1 MRRRT
6 FIAALGGA
14 AAWPLV
20 ARAQQPAMPVIGRIF
35 MGAASQPDSNRA
47 AFLSGLNEM
56 GFYVGHNVSFEYRT
70 ADGQTDRLPA
80 LIADL
85 VQRKVDLIF
94 GNAAV
99 ALAAKEATST
109 IPIVFVTTADPV
121 SIGLVAS
128 FNHPG
133 GNVTGVLLRAGA
145 EATAK
150 LIELVHELLPA
161 TTTVGM
167 LNNPKF
173 LDTGPDT
180 AAVQSATNSL
190 GLKVVVVEATVEADL
205 EPAMTKL
212 VEAHVG
218 ALVIGDNLYFSS
230 LRDRIARLAMRNKLP
245 ILAGPS
251 FGKDGA
257 LAIYG
262 ASDFDGIRQGGIY
275 MGRILKGE
283 KPADLPVLQPTKFQ
297 LVVNLKTA
305 KELKVTVPPSLL
317 ARADEVI
324 E

>member
-1 MRRRT
+1 L
-6 FIAALGGA
+6 ALFDLTDSAGDCLFFGA
-14 AAWPLV
+14 SRVA
-20 ARAQQPAMPVIGRIF
+20 ARAQ
-35 MGAASQPDSNRA
+35 
-47 AFLSGLNEM
+47 
-56 GFYVGHNVSFEYRT
+56 
-70 ADGQTDRLPA
+70 DGQVDRLPA

-94 GNAAV
+94 GTAAV

-128 FNHPG
+128 YNHPG

-161 TTTVGM
+161 TTRVGM
-167 LNNPKF
+167 LNNPMF
-173 LDTGPDT
+173 LDAGPDT
-180 AAVQSATNSL
+180 AAVQSAVNFF
-190 GLKVVVVEATVEADL
+190 GLKVVFVEATVEADL

-212 VEAHVG
+212 VQAHVG
-218 ALVIGDNLYFSS
+218 ALLIGDNLYFSS
-230 LRDRIARLAMRNKLP
+230 LRDRIARIAMRNKLP

-257 LAIYG
+257 LASYG
-262 ASDFDGIRQGGIY
+262 ASEFDGIRQGAIY

-297 LVVNLKTA
+297 LVINLKIA
-305 KELKVTVPPSLL
+305 KELGVTVPPSLL